1 MQWDDYAQV
10 LAACNAA
17 HIALVESEATFATV
31 QVRLREAT
39 MEGADDQV
47 AYLEGR
53 VTVLAPLVDR
63 GTRAVAALV
72 AEAEHRRDRAL
83 VTNVEAALAALTAL
97 VSMMERSL
105 TLTPPQRPLWSASN
119 GRQARCHRGSTRCAS
134 RRASW
139 GCVCG
144 RYNNLSQI
152 PSPPARRRRKTKQL
166 SLPAVRPHVAS
177 RGGVDDPPCSPAPY
191 P

>member
-1 MQWDDYAQV
+1 MMQWDDYAQV

-72 AEAEHRRDRAL
+72 VEAEHRRDRAL

-105 TLTPPQRPLWSASN
+105 TLTPPPAEALATAATLVERVEREAGTLPQGEYPLRVTASELVMRVRAIQQFLPN
-119 GRQARCHRGSTRCAS
+119 PLTPGPASPQDQAIILTRRTAPRRFKGGR
-134 RRASW
+134 
-139 GCVCG
+139 
-144 RYNNLSQI
+144 
-152 PSPPARRRRKTKQL
+152 
-166 SLPAVRPHVAS
+166 
-177 RGGVDDPPCSPAPY
+177 
-191 P
+191 